1 MRLVVLVVVLL
12 LGPVGAGV
20 RDASAQAPGQVEV
33 AAAGVKKAEQARA
46 AIVIER
52 GIVAKRYE
60 AELAEVDKLKRQK
73 ASWRRDRA
81 LRAQMAESLETA
93 RMLGAI
99 AARLKK
105 ADAEVARAKA
115 IAVAAIDRELP
126 TARGPRWVE
135 LERKRRLWAPPPPP
149 PRKIL
154 IPDEQLDP
162 LADPEELDLQAA
174 SLRDAEAELL
184 REVSRL
190 EHQMERFDRMAE
202 LRRQHARADELARRD
217 ETDPRRIGTVAR
229 GGAFESVGAAAP
241 NEADGEGLTDSPPQ
255 SDADPDNRD
264 FATALSEVVDPSTV
278 DALRK
283 AERSS
288 DPTARAAVARRAR
301 DAVNQRLSTLRKRR
315 AAIEGRARELRT
327 P

>member
-12 LGPVGAGV
+12 LGSVGAGV
-20 RDASAQAPGQVEV
+20 RDASAQAPSQVEV

-60 AELAEVDKLKRQK
+60 AELAEIDKLKRQK

-93 RMLGAI
+93 RMLGSI

-115 IAVAAIDRELP
+115 VAVAAIDRELP
-126 TARGPRWVE
+126 NARGPRWVE
-135 LERKRRLWAPPPPP
+135 LERKRRMWAPPPPP

-190 EHQMERFDRMAE
+190 EHQMDRFDRMAE

-229 GGAFESVGAAAP
+229 GGAFESAGAAAP
-241 NEADGEGLTDSPPQ
+241 QENDGEGLTDSPQ
-255 SDADPDNRD
+255 AGADPDNRD

-315 AAIEGRARELRT
+315 AAIESRARELRT